1 MIDKEVQNKHNFYII
16 ALLSFPLFY
25 IFGSLFLNLSI
36 ICIGSIFFFDYSKIL
51 NKKILIIIFSLIL
64 SFFLINSILS
74 YDKIFSIY
82 KSTAYLRYFFF
93 TIGLVLILSVIK
105 NNLLKLVSR
114 LFLFL
119 TIFFI
124 IDIIFEY
131 INGKDFFG
139 NNDGARYNRLS
150 GPFGDE
156 WIAGFFLLYFGF
168 ISFGFI
174 SKFYNISKFFYF
186 LFSIV
191 AIYTIYLTGERNAF
205 FSSLIFLSILILIDS
220 KYRTTFLSSLLVI
233 LFLFILSNK
242 YNVVKNKYSLKSI
255 NTLNSSNIVNVEE
268 GKENKNDLTTKI
280 IELTSKNQ
288 WIQHYISAYHIFREN
303 LFFGSGFRSFKSV
316 CPKNE
321 QSRKYLCSSHPHNIY
336 FELLSDVGIFG
347 FLIFSSIFIFPI
359 IIFFQKRN
367 DLDIGSKIFFGLF
380 ITFIFPF
387 KPHGSLFTTSYA
399 SMLWFLYA
407 LNIYFISNE
416 KKK

>member
-1 MIDKEVQNKHNFYII
+1 MIDKEIQNKHNFYIMI
-16 ALLSFPLFY
+16 LLSFPLFY
-25 IFGSLFLNLSI
+25 IFGSLFLNFSI
-36 ICIGSIFFFDYSKIL
+36 ICISSISFFYYSKIIS
-51 NKKILIIIFSLIL
+51 KKKIIIFFSIL
-64 SFFLINSILS
+64 FLFFLINSILS
-74 YDKIFSIY
+74 YDKIFSTY
-82 KSTAYLRYFFF
+82 KSIAYLRYFFF
-93 TIGLVLILSVIK
+93 IIGLILILSFI
-105 NNLLKLVSR
+105 NNDSFKLISR
-114 LFLFL
+114 LFIFI

-131 INGKDFFG
+131 INGKDIFG

-174 SKFYNISKFFYF
+174 SKFYNISKPFYF
-186 LFSIV
+186 LFSTV
-191 AIYTIYLTGERNAF
+191 TIYTIYLTGERNAF
-205 FSSLIFLSILILIDS
+205 VSSLIFLILIILIDS
-220 KYRTTFLSSLLVI
+220 KYRLTFLSTLLVI

-242 YNVVKNKYSLKSI
+242 YNVVENKYSLKSI
-255 NTLNSSNIVNVEE
+255 NTLNSSNIDNLE
-268 GKENKNDLTTKI
+268 KEIKNKNFSTKI
-280 IELTSKNQ
+280 FELTSKNQ
-288 WIQHYISAYHIFREN
+288 WIQHYISAYYIFREN
-303 LFFGSGFRSFKSV
+303 IFFGSGFKSFKNV

-336 FELLSDVGIFG
+336 FELLSDIGIFG
-347 FLIFSSIFIFPI
+347 FLIFNLIFLFPV

-367 DLDIGSKIFFGLF
+367 NLDIGSKIFFGLF

-399 SMLWFLYA
+399 AMLWFLYA
-407 LNIYFISNE
+407 LNIYFISNA